1 MRQAQAIV
9 VNELRE
15 RGEACELVVTAGLSP
30 NYHYDTPSVLR
41 IGELIADAIGRLGIA
56 VDARAGVDHQYSV
69 ASAAEVVWR
78 RMAAQ
83 SARWSALLGSDAA
96 GASMMERRVFSL
108 GFEEGQGVA
117 VWADGV
123 PRTSAPTGVF
133 ASPPD
138 WIDGL
143 HGKAIR
149 IRTDIYTPNQLTL
162 PLPVHDVGDDLS
174 VSVLV
179 QSPLLES
186 SRILGNDKGWFV
198 GLALGGMLGVGL
210 RLRDTVRPSL
220 GARRVP

>member
-69 ASAAEVVWR
+69 ARAAEVVWR
-78 RMAAQ
+78 RMATQ
-83 SARWSALLGSDAA
+83 SVRWSALLGSDAA
-96 GASMMERRVFSL
+96 GTLMERRVFSL

-149 IRTDIYTPNQLTL
+149 IRTDVYTPNKLSL
-162 PLPVHDVGDDLS
+162 PLPAHDFGDDDLS
-174 VSVLV
+174 VSLLV
-179 QSPLLES
+179 QSPFLES
-186 SRILGNDKGWFV
+186 GTILEKDKGWFV
-198 GLALGGMLGVGL
+198 STLLTHSGKLIVGL
-210 RLRDTVRPSL
+210 RLKDTVRLTLRAP
-220 GARRVP
+220 

>member
-1 MRQAQAIV
+1 MSCKYYQTPVTVLGIRCSEERRREVSVIV
-9 VNELRE
+9 
-15 RGEACELVVTAGLSP
+15 GEA
-30 NYHYDTPSVLR
+30 
-41 IGELIADAIGRLGIA
+41 
-56 VDARAGVDHQYSV
+56 
-69 ASAAEVVWR
+69 
-78 RMAAQ
+78 
-83 SARWSALLGSDAA
+83 
-96 GASMMERRVFSL
+96 
-108 GFEEGQGVA
+108 GQGVA

-162 PLPVHDVGDDLS
+162 PLPVHDVGDDDLS

-186 SRILGNDKGWFV
+186 GRILGNDKGWFV

>member
-1 MRQAQAIV
+1 MV
-9 VNELRE
+9 VKELTE

-69 ASAAEVVWR
+69 ASAAQVVWR

-162 PLPVHDVGDDLS
+162 SLPVHDVGDDLS

-198 GLALGGMLGVGL
+198 GLAYGGMLGVGL
-210 RLRDTVRPSL
+210 RLKDTVRPTL
-220 GARRVP
+220 GAVEYLES

>member
-1 MRQAQAIV
+1 MV
-9 VNELRE
+9 VKELTE

-41 IGELIADAIGRLGIA
+41 IGVLIADAVGRLGIA

-69 ASAAEVVWR
+69 ASAAQVVWR

-149 IRTDIYTPNQLTL
+149 IRTDVYTPNKLSL
-162 PLPVHDVGDDLS
+162 PLPAHGFGDDDLS
-174 VSVLV
+174 VSLLV

-186 SRILGNDKGWFV
+186 GAILEKDKGWFV
-198 GLALGGMLGVGL
+198 STLLTHSGRLIVGL
-210 RLRDTVRPSL
+210 RLKDTVRPTL
-220 GARRVP
+220 RAP